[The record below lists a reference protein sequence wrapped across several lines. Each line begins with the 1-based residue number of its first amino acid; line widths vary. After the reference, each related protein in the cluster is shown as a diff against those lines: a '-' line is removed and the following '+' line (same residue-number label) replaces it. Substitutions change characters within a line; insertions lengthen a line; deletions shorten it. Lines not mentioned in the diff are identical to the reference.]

1 MGVRFPLAV
10 VIEAVDKLT
19 GPVRK
24 VQSRLR
30 TAFAPI
36 DQLGKS
42 LAGLGEAAGMP
53 RLFKSLGRVKDGVG
67 DVTRELGALGR
78 KLLWIG
84 GAGAAALYGLV
95 HSFASAGEEL
105 VRLSGKIGIDIE
117 KLQELQHWAKQNEV
131 GTDTLER
138 SLSFMSK
145 GLGLAA
151 RGKGKLAEAAERL
164 GIKLTGAD
172 KKLRSIDDLL
182 PEFAD
187 ALNNLDDTGKRTAL
201 SMEIFGRAGAD
212 MLPGLKNGSQ
222 GMILAAQE
230 ARRLG
235 LVMSREAAE
244 GGDAFGDAQNRVIG
258 ALTGLRNAAGGALL
272 PTLTALAD
280 KLAAFLVDHRADI
293 ERFARAFAQ
302 ELPIALAKTRDFVV
316 ELWQKTEPLRR
327 LIAALVEHFGAAQ
340 VVAATLAVVLGGKLL
355 VSIVTLV
362 PALYEFG
369 AVLFGTVIPALI
381 SVATTIFSTVVPAVL
396 AFTAALLTNPITW
409 IVIAIVAL
417 VAAGIWLAKN
427 WDKVAAFF
435 VELWGTIRDAFVTA
449 FNWVIENVPFLLGP
463 VGLIIK
469 HWTKV
474 KAFFVA
480 LWSFVKDSFA
490 SAWEW
495 VKKYGLYLLGPVGLI
510 IKHWTQVKDFFLGLW
525 TTVQDVFAR
534 IVDHVR
540 ERVGALAAI
549 LPDWLKEKLGIS
561 VAASGPEVAPKI
573 TAGDRA
579 AAAAAQ
585 RSEASVRV
593 TFDNAPKGA
602 RVVPQGNNGVDL
614 DLSVGYSMVGAGG

>member
-19 GPVRK
+19 GPMRK

-30 TAFAPI
+30 TTFAPL

-42 LAGLGEAAGMP
+42 FAGLSEAAGMP
-53 RLFKSLGRVKDGVG
+53 RLFKSLGRVKDGLG
-67 DVTRELGALGR
+67 DVGRELTAVGR

-131 GTDTLER
+131 QADTLER
-138 SLSFMSK
+138 SLAFMNR
-145 GLGLAA
+145 GLGQAALGKGNLAKAAA
-151 RGKGKLAEAAERL
+151 RLDIALKRPDGS
-164 GIKLTGAD
+164 
-172 KKLRSIDDLL
+172 LRSIDELL
-182 PEFAD
+182 PEIAD
-187 ALNNLDDTGKRTAL
+187 KLNSLEDPGRRTAL
-201 SMEIFGRAGAD
+201 AMDIFGRAGAD
-212 MLPGLKNGSQ
+212 MLPGLKGGSLA
-222 GMILAAQE
+222 MAIAAQE
-230 ARRLG
+230 ARNLG

-258 ALTGLRNAAGGALL
+258 ALAGLRNAAGSALL

-280 KLAAFLVDHRADI
+280 KLTAFLVDHRADI

-302 ELPIALAKTRDFVV
+302 ELPNALMKTRDFVV
-316 ELWQKTEPLRR
+316 ELWQKSEPLRQVVG
-327 LIAALVEHFGAAQ
+327 ALVERFGAAQ

-362 PALYEFG
+362 PALFEFG
-369 AVLFGTVIPALI
+369 TVLFGTVIPALV
-381 SVATTIFSTVVPAVL
+381 SLATTIFSTVVPAVF

-409 IVIAIVAL
+409 VVVAIVAL
-417 VAAGIWLAKN
+417 VAAGIWLVKN

-435 VELWGTIRDAFVTA
+435 VWLWDTIRDAFATA

-469 HWTKV
+469 YWSRI

-480 LWSFVKDSFA
+480 LWPAVKELFA
-490 SAWEW
+490 KAVEW

-525 TTVQDVFAR
+525 DTVREIFSK

-540 ERVGALAAI
+540 EKIGALAGL
-549 LPDWLKEKLGIS
+549 LPDWLKDKLGIS
-561 VAASGPEVAPKI
+561 VAASGPDVAPKI
-573 TAGDRA
+573 TAGAQA
-579 AAAAAQ
+579 AAAANQ

-593 TFDNAPKGA
+593 VFDNAPKGA

-614 DLSVGYSMVGAGG
+614 DLSVGYSMLGAGS